1 MAAQR
6 IEIKRRAPGDAE
18 AIAALTD
25 AAYAKWVPLIGRK
38 PKPMTAD
45 YAVAVR
51 QHMIDLLY
59 LDDILAALIEVI
71 PQPDC
76 ILIENL
82 AVSPDFQG
90 KGLGRHL
97 MAHVERMAAAL
108 DHRRVELYTNKL
120 FAENVGFYQTLGYR
134 IDREEAFR
142 GGFVVYMSKEL

>member
-1 MAAQR
+1 MVAQQ
-6 IEIKRRAPGDAE
+6 IEIKRAGPGDAE

-45 YAVAVR
+45 YAAAVR

-59 LDDILAALIEVI
+59 LDGILAALVELI
-71 PQPDC
+71 PQPDSL
-76 ILIENL
+76 LIENL

-97 MAHVERMAAAL
+97 MAHVERLAVARG
-108 DHRRVELYTNKL
+108 HQRIELYTNKL
-120 FAENVGFYQTLGYR
+120 FAENVGFYQSLGYR
-134 IDREEAFR
+134 IDREEPFK
-142 GGFVVYMSKEL
+142 GGFVVYMSKQL

>member
-1 MAAQR
+1 MVAQR
-6 IEIKRRAPGDAE
+6 IEIKRAAPGDAQ

-45 YAVAVR
+45 YAIAVR

-59 LDDILAALIEVI
+59 LDGILAALVELI

-97 MAHVERMAAAL
+97 MAHVERMAAA
-108 DHRRVELYTNKL
+108 HGRRRVELYTNKL
-120 FAENVGFYQTLGYR
+120 FAENIGFYQALGYG
-134 IDREEAFR
+134 IDSEEPFR
-142 GGFVVYMSKEL
+142 GGFVVYMSKQL